1 LEEACETNYQLLEE
15 VFTML
20 RSMFTAIG
28 ALNQQQSYL
37 DVVANNLANA
47 NTVGYK
53 ASRVIF
59 QDQFAQLLNP
69 GSSPTAN
76 MGGTN
81 PTQIGLG
88 VQMGSV
94 SPDFSRPG
102 TMQNTGRSLDL
113 AVQGDGFF
121 IYSNGGEISY
131 GREGAL
137 IKDSSGYLVN
147 SSTGYRIQG
156 WTVDNNASLD
166 TNLPVTDIKI
176 PANKT
181 IAKSTGTVTLGG
193 NLPSDYEIGTVDATT
208 GAITPADYTPITVT
222 MGVYDSLGNMHTT
235 TVSFVHTVEDAS
247 GLSTWTWVAND
258 IPDASGNPTQGNIQ
272 FDSTGAIQKVSG
284 DVPTATVTLPVS
296 ESNAQDITMT
306 LNFGDLTQLEG
317 DSTAQVTTQ
326 DGLPAGTISDIAVS
340 PNDGSIYL
348 VYSNGMSEQFGT
360 IALARFSNP
369 SGLLRSG
376 NTTFQQGF
384 NSGEPQVGT
393 ATTGGRGA
401 VSVGYLEGSNVDMAQ
416 EFTNMI
422 LAQRG
427 FQASSRVITT
437 SDEIIQEL
445 VNLKR

>member
-1 LEEACETNYQLLEE
+1 
-15 VFTML
+15 ML

-47 NTVGYK
+47 NTPGYK

-102 TMQNTGRSLDL
+102 TMQNTGRSMDL

-137 IKDSSGYLVN
+137 IKDPSGFLVN

-156 WTVDNNASLD
+156 WNVTNNPSLD
-166 TNLPVTDIKI
+166 TNMPVSDIQI
-176 PANKT
+176 PANST
-181 IAKSTGTVTLGG
+181 IAKSTEKVTLGG
-193 NLPSDYEIGTVDATT
+193 NLSSDYAIQPTDTT
-208 GAITPADYTPITVT
+208 DPSYDPDYKPISVT
-222 MGVYDSLGNMHTT
+222 MGLYDSLGQMHPTQVQFT
-235 TVSFVHTVEDAS
+235 HRPSSAADQAANI
-247 GLSTWTWVAND
+247 STWEWSSNGKTGT
-258 IPDASGNPTQGNIQ
+258 IK
-272 FDSTGAIQKVSG
+272 FDSKGAIIST
-284 DVPTATVTLPVS
+284 DTTAPTTGSITVAVTD
-296 ESNAQDITMT
+296 SNAGDINTTMD
-306 LNFGDLTQLEG
+306 FSGLTQLK
-317 DSTAQVTTQ
+317 DDNTAQVTTQ
-326 DGLPAGTISDIAVS
+326 DGLPAGDISDIAIS
-340 PNDGSIYL
+340 KNDGSIWL
-348 VYSNGMSEQFGT
+348 VYSNGMSEKYGQV
-360 IALARFSNP
+360 ALARFSNP

-384 NSGEPQVGT
+384 NSGEPQVG
-393 ATTGGRGA
+393 AGGTGGRGA
-401 VSVGYLEGSNVDMAQ
+401 ISVGYLEGSNVDMAQ